1 MMDELWTTI
10 PVCRP
15 VKARE
20 DEDDPFVEE
29 PKQKPHRND
38 RLHEFKRRNTIGI
51 LLLFAWAASMM
62 LGCCVTGTI
71 VRHNT
76 WLEADEEFE
85 IWKASY
91 RQELAEAEQAKYFQ
105 SGEASRDAAINQ
117 EVDAVA
123 GVIAKLSTDTQK
135 LTEACCMLARVM
147 NKYYPNS
154 FREVAAQEKQ
164 WMFYDGTNVTYTEH
178 DRELAEQIV
187 RPYMESGI
195 IPRGL
200 TDQMVYAE
208 WTPNDYVL
216 RDSYKTTS
224 RMATFRWQP

>member
-1 MMDELWTTI
+1 MDELWTTLPI
-10 PVCRP
+10 YSAVRIH
-15 VKARE
+15 E
-20 DEDDPFVEE
+20 DEDDPFAEE
-29 PKQKPHRND
+29 TKPRTHRND
-38 RLHEFKRRNTIGI
+38 RLHEFKRKNTIGI

-62 LGCCVTGTI
+62 LGCCITGTI

-76 WLEADEEFE
+76 WAEAYEEFDQ
-85 IWKASY
+85 WKASY

-105 SGEASRDAAINQ
+105 SGEASREAAINQ
-117 EVDAVA
+117 EIDAVA

-154 FREVAAQEKQ
+154 FREVAAQEQQ
-164 WMFYDGTNVTYTEH
+164 WMFYDGTNIIYTEH

-200 TDQMVYAE
+200 TDQMVYGE
-208 WTPNDYVL
+208 WTPNDFIL
-216 RDSYKTTS
+216 RDSYQTTS
-224 RMATFRWQP
+224 RMHTWRWSA

>member
-1 MMDELWTTI
+1 MEQVWRTL
-10 PVCRP
+10 PVYSSVRIH
-15 VKARE
+15 E

-29 PKQKPHRND
+29 PKKRTHRND
-38 RLHEFKRRNTIGI
+38 WLHEFKRRNTIGI
-51 LLLFAWAASMM
+51 LVLFAWAASMM

-76 WLEADEEFE
+76 WAEADEEFE
-85 IWKASY
+85 VWKSQYIAE
-91 RQELAEAEQAKYFQ
+91 QKEAEQAKYFV
-105 SGEASRDAAINQ
+105 SGEASREAAINQ
-117 EVDAVA
+117 EIDAVA
-123 GVIAKLSTDTQK
+123 GVISKLSTDTQK
-135 LTEACCMLARVM
+135 LTCACCMLARVM

-154 FREVAAQEKQ
+154 FREVADQKDQ
-164 WMFYDGTNVTYTEH
+164 WMFYDGTDKTYSVT

-187 RPYMESGI
+187 RPYLESGI

-200 TDQMVYAE
+200 TAEMVYAE

-224 RMATFRWQP
+224 LMKTWRWSQ